1 MYQQCESLVDQYG
14 NIVYMFL
21 LHEMDPHKACKIL
34 TLCPEGLKKSET
46 KSSLSY
52 MKIQPADVL
61 TAAKI
66 VPAKRVVD
74 KEAADKISNDLLVG
88 QDEANAL
95 NSALPIERLLPGSLD
110 LNAPKKPTCILCEYV
125 LQQIITDLHNSTVQK
140 EVEDVRRKIISGSG

>member
-1 MYQQCESLVDQYG
+1 MDQYG

-46 KSSLSY
+46 KTSLSY

-74 KEAADKISNDLLVG
+74 KEAANKISNDLLVG

-140 EVEDVRRKIISGSG
+140 EVEDVKRIFISISA